1 VKLILLIAGCV
12 LAAEFLRWLH
22 VRLRPVPV
30 LMYHFIDGQGERRGL
45 SVSLSNFEQHLKYLM
60 KHNFRVVSADEF
72 LQASQTGTRLPQNS
86 VMITFDD
93 GDEAFY
99 TKVYPLL
106 LKYQIPA
113 TVFVISGWVD
123 RPGFLSWRQIRIMS
137 SELVTVGSHTSSHR
151 YLPDLPLDEVKKEL
165 AESKQSLEMEL
176 KRPVSF
182 LSYPV
187 GGFTPDIARTA
198 KEAGYMAAFTTNRG
212 QNFWQRDLF
221 ALKRVKMTDRSTRP
235 HVLWAKYSGYYQ
247 ILNEFRPKSTGGNEK
262 KDARMAAAEATVNDQ
277 N

>member
-1 VKLILLIAGCV
+1 MKFIFWAAGCLIAV
-12 LAAEFLRWLH
+12 EFLRWLH
-22 VRLRPVPV
+22 ARLRPVPV
-30 LMYHFIDGQGERRGL
+30 FMYHFIDGEGERHGL
-45 SVSLSNFEQHLKYLM
+45 SVSLVHFEKHLNYLM
-60 KHNFRVVSADEF
+60 KHNFRVISADEF
-72 LQASQTGTRLPQNS
+72 LQASQTGVRLPQNS

-137 SELVTVGSHTSSHR
+137 SEIVTVGSHTATHR

-165 AESKQSLEMEL
+165 VESKQALEKEL

-187 GGFTPDIARTA
+187 GGFSTEIARA
-198 KEAGYMAAFTTNRG
+198 AQEAGYLAAFTTNRG

-221 ALKRVKMTDRSTRP
+221 ALKRVKMTDRSERQ
-235 HVLWAKYSGYYQ
+235 HVLWAKCSGYYQ
-247 ILNEFRPKSTGGNEK
+247 ILSEIRPKAPGGSEK
-262 KDARMAAAEATVNDQ
+262 KTGARDAAEETTKK
-277 N
+277 